1 MTRDEAWEAYVRD
14 FEIEVPEERVEEE
27 LELIIMDMKHR
38 MQYAALTGEGY
49 HPFPQ
54 MEIEQQQEEL
64 RQTAYNEV
72 KSELV
77 MAKLLRE
84 HEFAVTREELE
95 AEGAALAERQG
106 TTIEQVKS
114 FLGPDLAL
122 LERDLREAK
131 AMDWVL
137 EQTLQQ
143 A

>member
-1 MTRDEAWEAYVRD
+1 MTREEAWEAYVRASD
-14 FEIEVPEERVEEE
+14 IEVPPERVEEE

-77 MAKLLRE
+77 MQQLLRE
-84 HEFAVTREELE
+84 HEFAVTRDELE

-114 FLGPDLAL
+114 FLGSDLAL

-137 EQTLQQ
+137 EQALRQ

>member
-1 MTRDEAWEAYVRD
+1 MAMTRDEAWEAYVKD

-27 LELIIMDMKHR
+27 LDLIIMDMKHR

-54 MEIEQQQEEL
+54 MEIERQQEEL
-64 RQTAYNEV
+64 RAAAYTEV

-77 MAKLLRE
+77 MQQLLRE
-84 HEFAVTREELE
+84 YDFSVTREELE
-95 AEGAALAERQG
+95 VEGAALAERQG

-131 AMDWVL
+131 AMDWVF
-137 EQTLQQ
+137 EQV
-143 A
+143 